1 MLRSFAHPNFALSP
15 MTDKLSAADFESLP
29 NREIT
34 ASFGA
39 TDVALEVTEVRALTP
54 TPFRAAPFSVTLR
67 HNGASQYAPQG
78 TYIFHHPTRGE
89 LLLFT
94 NPRGPDGKGMCYQV
108 IFN

>member
-1 MLRSFAHPNFALSP
+1 

-29 NREIT
+29 HREIV

-39 TDVALEVTEVRALTP
+39 ADVTLEVTEVRVLPP

-67 HNGASQYAPQG
+67 HNGTNQYARQG
-78 TYIFHHPTRGE
+78 TYTFHHPARGA
-89 LLLFT
+89 LQLFA
-94 NPRGPDGKGMCYQV
+94 NPRGPDGKGMCYEV